1 MMNFDELRRLT
12 ELLKT
17 LKTLQS
23 QQEILEWLRENKE
36 YVRAMEP
43 AQLDELREKADYDKE
58 AWEEVLRQL
67 LN

>member
-12 ELLKT
+12 QLLKMLKT
-17 LKTLQS
+17 LHS

-36 YVRAMEP
+36 YIRSMEP
-43 AQLDELREKADYDKE
+43 AQLEELREKADYDKD

>member
-23 QQEILEWLRENKE
+23 QQEIMDWLRENKE

-43 AQLDELREKADYDKE
+43 AQLDELREKTDYDKD
-58 AWEEVLRQL
+58 AWEEMLRKL
-67 LN
+67 LS

>member
-23 QQEILEWLRENKE
+23 QREIIEWIQENKE
-36 YVRAMEP
+36 YIRSMSPE
-43 AQLDELREKADYDKE
+43 QLEEIREKADYDEE
-58 AWEEVLRQL
+58 AWQEILLQL

>member
-36 YVRAMEP
+36 YIRAMEP

-67 LN
+67 LS

>member
-1 MMNFDELRRLT
+1 MMDFGEIRRLT

-17 LKTLQS
+17 LRTLQT

-36 YVRAMEP
+36 YIRGMAPE
-43 AQLDELREKADYDKE
+43 QLEEIREKADYDEE
-58 AWEEVLRQL
+58 AWQEVLRQL